1 MKMGKMGIGLILLET
16 ISLRPRVLHIQGHF
30 MTQSAAA
37 SPQPALL
44 SQPGLVP
51 GLVLTFALAAG
62 STGLAKL
69 PRLSSAGLSVLTLA
83 IILGMLVGN
92 TIFPSFADR
101 ADAGVDFSKNILLRT
116 GIVFFGFRI
125 TFQDIAQVGW
135 AGVVIAA
142 LIVGGTFLLAVVL
155 GTRVFRLD
163 KHTAML
169 IGAGSAICGAAAVM
183 ATEPVVKGKPQ
194 QVTVAVATVVIFG
207 TLAMFAYPFLFSL
220 SGLDDLAFGV
230 YIGSTVHEVAQVVAA
245 GAAVSEHVAATAV
258 IEKMIRVMML
268 APFLLVLSVI
278 VSRNQ
283 STASNRRIVIPWF
296 AVLFIVAA
304 GVNSSNIL
312 PASLVEGILHID
324 MMLLAMAMAAL
335 GLRTRFASL
344 RQAGLR
350 PILLAATLFA
360 FLVVGGL
367 GINVAV
373 SSLLA

>member
-69 PRLSSAGLSVLTLA
+69 PWLSSAGLSVLTLA

>member
-1 MKMGKMGIGLILLET
+1 
-16 ISLRPRVLHIQGHF
+16 

-69 PRLSSAGLSVLTLA
+69 PWLSSAGLSVLTLA

-163 KHTAML
+163 KHTTML

>member
-16 ISLRPRVLHIQGHF
+16 LSLRPRVLHIQGHF

-69 PRLSSAGLSVLTLA
+69 PWLSSAGLSVLTLA

-101 ADAGVDFSKNILLRT
+101 ANAGVDFSKNILLRT

>member
-16 ISLRPRVLHIQGHF
+16 ISLRPRVLHIQGQF

-69 PRLSSAGLSVLTLA
+69 PWLSSAGLSVLTLA

>member
-69 PRLSSAGLSVLTLA
+69 PWLSSAGLSVLTLA

-207 TLAMFAYPFLFSL
+207 TLAMFAYPFLFSP